1 MSESKNTGM
10 KVPKYFEIRW
20 HILKKNIGQKEVK
33 VEIRNVL
40 NYTKIKAH
48 YRKLCA
54 MSTT

>member
-1 MSESKNTGM
+1 M